1 MIAGLQYLFFIS
13 CGRQTLNNKLKIME
27 SQNFSPQESLQL
39 IQNMIEKTRADMG
52 DNTGQFLLWGWLTF
66 IACTAQFIL
75 LKAGYENHS
84 LVWLIMFPGVI
95 ISIYM
100 GIKDSKKHKAT
111 TYIGESMKF
120 LWTGMGISFFVLAMI
135 LSSFGWKDNVFP
147 FFMLLYGLG
156 TFVSGKFLQFKPLVW
171 GGLGAWT
178 LAIVSVY
185 FSYEYQILFGA
196 GAILVSY
203 LIPAYM
209 LRSKKNHSSNT

>member
-1 MIAGLQYLFFIS
+1 
-13 CGRQTLNNKLKIME
+13 ME
-27 SQNFSPQESLQL
+27 SQNFSPQESLRL
-39 IQNMIEKTRADMG
+39 IQDMIEKTRADMS

-84 LVWLIMFPGVI
+84 LVWLVMIPGVI
-95 ISIYM
+95 ISTYM

-120 LWTGMGISFFVLAMI
+120 LWMGMGISFFVLGMI
-135 LSSFGWKDNVFP
+135 LSRFGWKDNVFP

-156 TFVSGKFLQFKPLVW
+156 TFISGKFLQFKPLIY
-171 GGLGAWT
+171 GGLAAWS
-178 LAIVSVY
+178 LAIISVY
-185 FSYEYQILFGA
+185 FSYEYQTLFAA

-203 LIPAYM
+203 IIPAYL
-209 LRSKKNHSSNT
+209 LRNKNKSLYNL